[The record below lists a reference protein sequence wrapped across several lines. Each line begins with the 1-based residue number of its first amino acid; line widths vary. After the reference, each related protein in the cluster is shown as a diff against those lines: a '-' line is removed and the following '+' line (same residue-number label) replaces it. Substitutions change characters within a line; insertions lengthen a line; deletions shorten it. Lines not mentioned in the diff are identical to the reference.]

1 MWVRR
6 VPGLDGVR
14 CFAVLTVLLFHL
26 GVPHAG
32 GGWLGVDLFFVLSG
46 YLITTILLT
55 EHHRRGQIRLRA
67 FYAKRALRLY
77 PALLALL
84 VVGAPFYRILG
95 DRGTWHG
102 YLRTAGQA
110 ALYIEDFVYGI
121 TGDPH
126 GYLGHTWSLAV
137 EEQFYLLWPLL
148 MILALRA
155 ALPVLA
161 LAVAGTVASFAMLV
175 AFSPQHADNPWFVP
189 ASYYLPH
196 TRAGSLMIGCAL
208 AAWLVDREVR
218 PVRGIARG
226 VGWLGAIG
234 YVSVVLL
241 ADHFT
246 RNTSTAWTLIAADVA
261 AAMLVYGLVTAPD
274 ASLSRGLA
282 WRPFAWLGE
291 RSYAFYLYAFVV
303 EAILQSHAPHMARP
317 QQVLVTFV
325 ATTSLAALSFHLVE
339 LPFLRLKQ
347 RLGAGTGERLVVDE
361 TRALAAAMADE

>member
-1 MWVRR
+1 M
-6 VPGLDGVR
+6 PGLDGVR

-55 EHHRRGQIRLRA
+55 ERRRRGRIRLRT

-84 VVGAPFYRILG
+84 VVGAPFYRVLG

-102 YLRTAGQA
+102 YLRTAAQA

-137 EEQFYLLWPLL
+137 EEQFYLLWPMLL
-148 MILALRA
+148 ILALRVGA
-155 ALPVLA
+155 PAFALA
-161 LAVAGTVASFAMLV
+161 LAGTIASFAMLV

-208 AAWLVDREVR
+208 AAWLVGREVR
-218 PVRGIARG
+218 PARGI
-226 VGWLGAIG
+226 GWIGAGG
-234 YVSVVLL
+234 YVVVVLL
-241 ADHFT
+241 ADHYT
-246 RNTSTAWTLIAADVA
+246 RNTSTAWTLIAADIA
-261 AAMLVYGLVTAPD
+261 AAMLVYGLVTAPE
-274 ASLSRGLA
+274 ASLSRALA

-303 EAILQSHAPHMARP
+303 EAVLQNHSPHLPKP

-325 ATTSLAALSFHLVE
+325 ATTALAALSFNLVE
-339 LPFLRLKQ
+339 LPFLQLKQ
-347 RLGAGTGERLVVDE
+347 RLGSETGEEVVVDQS
-361 TRALAAAMADE
+361 RSLAPAMADE